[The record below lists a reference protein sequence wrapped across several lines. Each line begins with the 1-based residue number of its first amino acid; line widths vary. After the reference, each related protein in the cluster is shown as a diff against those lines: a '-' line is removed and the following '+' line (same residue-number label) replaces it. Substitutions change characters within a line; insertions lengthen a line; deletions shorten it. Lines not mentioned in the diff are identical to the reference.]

1 MTTNQSSQSTS
12 RRALRL
18 WPAVIIAVL
27 VWSIRFVLPV
37 VAPDSEIELAGMPL
51 GFFALLAPV
60 AGTLAILVW
69 WLFFSRARW
78 PERLGALV
86 LMIAAM
92 FVTSRLVDVSIAGA
106 GQGMFLYVLG
116 VPYLALA
123 LVVWAVA
130 AQRFTDGARWASLLA
145 AIVIAC
151 APWVMLRT
159 GGVIGDG
166 SDFHWRWTPT
176 PEERL
181 LAQAADEPLA
191 PPPSAPTPETLT
203 PAAPLPEKP
212 EVEKRAVDGVK
223 KATEASAADAPKR
236 SADRHAMGGTPIEGL
251 ALSEPNLTRVE
262 GRVEWPGFR
271 GPNRDGVIHGVTI
284 ATDWATSPPKQLWRR
299 PIGPGWS
306 SFSVRGDSLYTQE
319 QRGDDEIVASY
330 SVSTGQP
337 LWRHRDP
344 VRFYESNG
352 GAGPRA
358 TPTISGD
365 RVYAFGATGI
375 LNALDARSGAVIW
388 SRNVATDTSRRIPDW
403 GFASSPLVMG
413 DIVIVAAAGTLAAY
427 DVKTG
432 IPRWRGPSY
441 GGSYSSPHRA
451 TIDGVEQVVLLGGPG
466 AISVDPAT
474 GTVLWQHEWDPGPMV
489 QPAFTEDGDI
499 LINAITMTGGTGI
512 RRLSVKH
519 ATGGWNVEERWTS
532 NGLKPYFNDFVV
544 HKGHAYGFDGNI
556 LACIDLA
563 DGKRKWKGGRYG
575 NGQLLLIEDQDL
587 LLVTS
592 EDGELALVSATS
604 DQYKE
609 IARVPVLDGKTWNH
623 PVLVRDVLLVR
634 NGQEMAAFRVTL
646 TGQDR
651 VRTSP

>member
-1 MTTNQSSQSTS
+1 MTINHSTP
-12 RRALRL
+12 RKALRL
-18 WPAVIIAVL
+18 WPAIVIAVV
-27 VWSIRFVLPV
+27 VWTIRFALPV

-78 PERLGALV
+78 LERLGAIV
-86 LMIAAM
+86 LMTVAM
-92 FVTSRLVDVSIAGA
+92 VVTSRVVDVSIAGA
-106 GQGMFLYVLG
+106 GQGMLLYISAI
-116 VPYLALA
+116 PYLALA

-130 AQRFTDGARWASLLA
+130 AQRFPDRVRWASLVA

-159 GGVIGDG
+159 GGVIGAG
-166 SDFHWRWTPT
+166 SEFHWRWTPT

-181 LAQAADEPLA
+181 LAQAKDGPIA
-191 PPPSAPTPETLT
+191 PPTAIPIPETAAPAT
-203 PAAPLPEKP
+203 PAEKP
-212 EVEKRAVDGVK
+212 EMKDRPAG
-223 KATEASAADAPKR
+223 AANAPKPP
-236 SADRHAMGGTPIEGL
+236 AGAAATAPVEGL
-251 ALSEPNLTRVE
+251 AMSEAE
-262 GRVEWPGFR
+262 ISRVEWPGFR

-284 ATDWATSPPKQLWRR
+284 ATDWATSPPQEMWRK

-306 SFSVRGDSLYTQE
+306 SFSVRGDILYTQE
-319 QRGDDEIVASY
+319 QRGEDEMVAAY
-330 SVSTGQP
+330 RVSTGAP
-337 LWRHRDP
+337 VWRHRDA

-352 GAGPRA
+352 GAGPRG
-358 TPTISGD
+358 TPTISGN

-375 LNALDARSGAVIW
+375 LNALDARTGAVHW
-388 SRNVATDTSRRIPDW
+388 SRNVATDTGRQVPEW
-403 GFASSPLVMG
+403 GFASSPLVMD
-413 DIVIVAAAGTLAAY
+413 DIVIIAAAGTLAGY

-432 IPRWRGPSY
+432 NLRWRGPSY

-466 AISVDPAT
+466 AISVDPAD
-474 GTVLWQHEWDPGPMV
+474 GTVLWQHKWDPGPMV

-512 RRLSVKH
+512 RRLSVTH
-519 ATGGWNVEERWTS
+519 GAAGWNLEERWTS

-544 HKGHAYGFDGNI
+544 HKGHAYGFDGSI

-575 NGQLLLIEDQDL
+575 NGQLLLIADQDL

-592 EDGELALVSATS
+592 EEGELALVSATS
-604 DQYKE
+604 DQFKE
-609 IARVPVLDGKTWNH
+609 IARVPALDGKTWNH
-623 PVLVRDVLLVR
+623 PVVVRDVLLVR
-634 NGQEMAAFRVTL
+634 NGQEMAAFRLAVTRH
-646 TGQDR
+646 GAQ
-651 VRTSP
+651 TSP